1 MEIIKNKEYVIE
13 IYDIGE
19 DGEGIGRIEDFV
31 VFVDKALPGE
41 KVLIK
46 LIKVKKSYGYG
57 KLLSVLDKSPFR
69 TKPVCE
75 VFKRCGGCSLQ
86 HLEYSEQLKF
96 KTKKV
101 KDSLER
107 IGGFSGIEVLDTIG
121 MEKPYNYRNKA
132 QFPVGISKDGLS
144 FGFYAPRSHNII
156 NISKCFIQNEIN
168 EKIISAVKGFMLK
181 YNIPPYD
188 EQLHEGV
195 IRHIVTR
202 TAVFTKEIM
211 VCIVI
216 KGKTLPKSDFL
227 VEELL
232 KIKGVTSI
240 LLNYNN
246 AKTNVIMGNKIDT
259 LYGKAFIEDYIGEFK
274 FEISPFSFF
283 QVNPVQTQ
291 ILYRTAFDFAGLTG
305 TETVIDA
312 YCGIGTISLFVS
324 RKAKKVIGVE
334 VVSEA
339 VSDARRNAL
348 INGVSN
354 VEFIIGK
361 AEEVIPALWESHGV
375 KPDVIFLDP
384 PRKGCDARLIDTLL
398 RSSTSKIVYVSCNPS
413 TLARDLRLLSD
424 KYSVVR
430 VQPVDMFCMT
440 AHVETIC
447 LLSRKGM

>member
-291 ILYRTAFDFAGLTG
+291 ILIVPLLILPDLRERKQLLTLTA
-305 TETVIDA
+305 V
-312 YCGIGTISLFVS
+312 
-324 RKAKKVIGVE
+324 
-334 VVSEA
+334 
-339 VSDARRNAL
+339 
-348 INGVSN
+348 
-354 VEFIIGK
+354 
-361 AEEVIPALWESHGV
+361 
-375 KPDVIFLDP
+375 
-384 PRKGCDARLIDTLL
+384 
-398 RSSTSKIVYVSCNPS
+398 
-413 TLARDLRLLSD
+413 LARFPFLCRGKLKKLLVLRLFQRRSQTLD
-424 KYSVVR
+424 A
-430 VQPVDMFCMT
+430 T
-440 AHVETIC
+440 
-447 LLSRKGM
+447 L

>member
-1 MEIIKNKEYVIE
+1 MINIIN
-13 IYDIGE
+13 
-19 DGEGIGRIEDFV
+19 
-31 VFVDKALPGE
+31 
-41 KVLIK
+41 
-46 LIKVKKSYGYG
+46 VKKSYGFG
-57 KLLSVLDKSPFR
+57 KLLSFLDKSPFR

-75 VFKRCGGCSLQ
+75 VFKRCGGSSLQ

-361 AEEVIPALWESHGV
+361 AEEVIPDLWESHGV

-440 AHVETIC
+440 AHVETIIC
-447 LLSRKGM
+447 LSRKK

>member
-354 VEFIIGK
+354 VEFVVGK

-440 AHVETIC
+440 AHVETIIC
-447 LLSRKGM
+447 LSRKK